1 MADTPSNRIRL
12 PCPLLLVVLIAAC
25 FLTGFLVLLW
35 QEVRLPTVGTNI
47 GAPTTDRD
55 GVPRPQGK
63 AWDIGP
69 YESVSKKA

>member
-1 MADTPSNRIRL
+1 MADTPSNRIHL
-12 PCPLLLVVLIAAC
+12 PCLLLLVVLITAC
-25 FLTGFLVLLW
+25 LLTGFLVLPG

-47 GAPTTDRD
+47 GAPTTDID